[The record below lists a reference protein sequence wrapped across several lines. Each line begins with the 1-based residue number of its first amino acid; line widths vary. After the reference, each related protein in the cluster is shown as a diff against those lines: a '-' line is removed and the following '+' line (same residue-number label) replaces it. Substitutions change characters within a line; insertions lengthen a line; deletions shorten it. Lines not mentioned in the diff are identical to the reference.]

1 MRVLAIHYGNHDA
14 NACIYDGEVKHYFL
28 EERFSRKKHDD
39 KHFHIYKNILKVD
52 EPVDLIVLS
61 YFGDK
66 TFLGDDSLKF
76 TKVFLEAYKRK
87 HGKLPEIIK
96 DSSHHKFH
104 AVGAY
109 YNSGFDDALVVV
121 IDGAGGLSKGL
132 FEAETVFIGGSFERV
147 YENKIKLYPWMK
159 GHSMMGL
166 GYLYSAA
173 AVQMGER
180 CLQAGKVMGLSA
192 YGDAHTTHIKDD
204 LYVDDDLFHCKDIHL
219 MFYDENHMNIAQEL
233 YGKKGLDTITGL
245 TQSNYKPY
253 ADFAKEVQI
262 DTQNVVIKLVRESLE
277 KTGLHNVCMT
287 GGYAMNI
294 ITNNLLVETFPD
306 VEFYFE
312 PMSTDVGISVGAA
325 MLYSK
330 ERTPLKTTSF
340 HGWKYDLST
349 FRGTQTLDAK
359 GVAKLLQEQRSIG
372 TYFGYAEAGQRALGN
387 RSILFNPFVVDG
399 REIVNRIKKR
409 EWYRPFAASVLQED
423 AHLYFD
429 MKTPSRFMTQCYTV
443 KSDISIPAVTHIDN
457 TCRVQT
463 VTDGILYELLSELKK
478 LTGHGIILNTS
489 FNLAGEPLVE
499 TPQQALDILSR
510 CELDYVWFPE
520 TMQLFS

>member
-1 MRVLAIHYGNHDA
+1 MRVAAIHYGNHDA

-66 TFLGDDSLKF
+66 TFLGDDSLKY
-76 TKVFLEAYKRK
+76 TKVFLEAYKKK
-87 HGKLPEIIK
+87 HGKLPKVIK
-96 DSSHHKFH
+96 DSRHHKFH
-104 AVGAY
+104 AAGAY

-121 IDGAGGLSKGL
+121 IDGAGNLSDGL
-132 FEAETVFIGGSFERV
+132 FEAETVFIGGSFEKV
-147 YENKIKLYPWMK
+147 YENKIRFYPWMK

-166 GYLYSAA
+166 GYLYSSV

-219 MFYDENHMNIAQEL
+219 MFYDEHHMNIAQEL
-233 YGKKGLDTITGL
+233 YGKKSLDTITKL

-262 DTQNVVIKLVRESLE
+262 DTQNVVIKIVRDSLE
-277 KTGLHNVCMT
+277 KTGLHKVCMT

-312 PMSTDVGISVGAA
+312 PMATDVGISVGAA
-325 MLYSK
+325 ILYSK
-330 ERTPLKTTSF
+330 ERKPLTTTSF
-340 HGWKYDLST
+340 HGWHYDLSEYK
-349 FRGTQTLDAK
+349 GEEVDLQ
-359 GVAKLLQEQRSIG
+359 GVARLLKEQKSIAIYYG
-372 TYFGYAEAGQRALGN
+372 HAEAGQRALGN
-387 RSILFNPFVVDG
+387 RSILYTAFDPKG
-399 REIVNRIKKR
+399 REVVNRIKKR
-409 EWYRPFAASVLQED
+409 EWYRPFAASVLEED
-423 AHLYFD
+423 AHLFFD
-429 MKTPSRFMTQCYTV
+429 IKTSSRFMTQCYKV
-443 KSDISIPAVTHIDN
+443 KDIPIPSVTHIDN

-463 VTDGILYELLSELKK
+463 VTSGHLYDLLLELKK
-478 LTGHGIILNTS
+478 LTGYGIILNTS
-489 FNLAGEPLVE
+489 LNLAGEPLVE
-499 TPQQALDILSR
+499 TPQQALDILAKSD
-510 CELDYVWFPE
+510 LDYVWFPE
-520 TMQLFS
+520 IKQLIS